1 MNKHKIMLDAD
12 GYHGTYNNAPIFKF
26 ALRHD
31 LINDR
36 QFLPTRVEPKSTCW
50 DVRAAFHDKQP
61 LILKPFQRALIPL
74 GFRTFCPEGWW
85 FRLNPRSST
94 YGKKHLGSLYGII
107 DESYEGEL
115 LFACQYLPEL
125 NLSAKLNSHY
135 QEDSVAWNS
144 SFNKNL
150 TINFGEPIGQIYPI
164 ERQEMIVEEVTNEEY
179 NLLCRQR
186 DASRGAGGFGSS
198 DGKK

>member
-1 MNKHKIMLDAD
+1 MNKHNINFGED
-12 GYHGTYNNAPIFKF
+12 GYYREIDNAPIFKF
-26 ALRHD
+26 ALRDD
-31 LINDR
+31 LVNDR
-36 QFLPTRVEPKSTCW
+36 QFLPNRVEPKSTCW
-50 DVRAAFHDKQP
+50 DVKAAFNDKQP

-74 GFRTFCPEGWW
+74 GFRTFCPDGWW

-125 NLSAKLNSHY
+125 NLHAKLDSHY
-135 QEDSVAWNS
+135 RNDSIAWDT
-144 SFNKNL
+144 SFQKSL

-164 ERQEMIVEEVTNEEY
+164 KRQEMIVEEVTNEEY

-186 DASRGAGGFGSS
+186 DARRGAGGFGSS
-198 DGKK
+198 DGQK